1 VIVRRMPPSHIARH
15 GETLSPVRATLRHRD
30 YFCGVPSEP
39 DVVVVPAGDA
49 LVGDPPSSAH
59 VNVFA
64 IAKTP
69 VTNGEFSEFA
79 HAASHTAPRWTK
91 GPSERAAEGLSWADA
106 VAYCRWLSLATSR
119 VYRLPDEREWE
130 KAARAGILEA
140 LGAVR
145 EWTNT
150 WADGARVLRG
160 DARDLARRFTGTDDL
175 KGHGF
180 RVVRSMTGR

>member
-1 VIVRRMPPSHIARH
+1 MSVASPH
-15 GETLSPVRATLRHRD
+15 GTQA
-30 YFCGVPSEP
+30 EP
-39 DVVVVPAGDA
+39 DVVILPAGDA
-49 LVGDPPSSAH
+49 LLDDPPRTIH

-64 IAKTP
+64 IARRA
-69 VTNGEFSEFA
+69 VTNAEFA
-79 HAASHTAPRWTK
+79 AFVADTGHRAERWTNALVDH
-91 GPSERAAEGLSWADA
+91 PAEGLSWADA

>member
-1 VIVRRMPPSHIARH
+1 M
-15 GETLSPVRATLRHRD
+15 SP
-30 YFCGVPSEP
+30 EP

-49 LVGDPPSSAH
+49 LLGDPPSTVH

-64 IAKTP
+64 IAKHQ
-69 VTNGEFSEFA
+69 VTNAEFA
-79 HAASHTAPRWTK
+79 EFAAATAHAAPRWTK
-91 GPSERAAEGLSWADA
+91 GASERVADGLSWADA
-106 VAYCRWLSLATSR
+106 VGYCRWLSIATAR
-119 VYRLPDEREWE
+119 IYRLPDEREWE
-130 KAARAGILEA
+130 KAARAGVLEG

-160 DARDLARRFTGTDDL
+160 DARDLARRFTGSADL